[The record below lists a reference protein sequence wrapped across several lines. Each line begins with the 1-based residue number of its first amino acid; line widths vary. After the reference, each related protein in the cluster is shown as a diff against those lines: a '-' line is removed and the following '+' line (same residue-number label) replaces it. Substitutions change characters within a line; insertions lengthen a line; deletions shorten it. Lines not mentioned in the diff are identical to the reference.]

1 MSLRFSKKAAAGVAR
16 VAFRGLYGIFC
27 LAKRRDEVLFV
38 SRKSGEPSYDYLECG
53 KAFQAR
59 GYQPVYLSQHFK
71 KSSAL
76 AYAGLVLR
84 ELNHLARCKV
94 CVIDRYD
101 PVISLLDFTC
111 EPTALRGAQH
121 LEFPAV
127 PVVIQLWHA
136 FGAFKKFGYQ
146 AIDVAEGHTAEEAA
160 AFRIH
165 RNNSW
170 VICSGEGA
178 RTAFAEAFACPV
190 ERVLPIG
197 RPEYRKLCDMRQAAQ
212 VDVNRASEKA
222 TVLFAPTIR
231 KYDKAADPF
240 ADLRGAAG
248 KLFQSGSY
256 RVSWSLHPLAT
267 GKDAGGDVPVSL
279 IDADIIITD
288 YSSIVYE
295 AYLLGKLVGFYIPD
309 IQYYRLSPGLN
320 ADPLELCPGLVADTP
335 EQLAA
340 MLASW
345 AAEPSAYPH
354 QQLQRFVGD
363 SFANCAE
370 DPAGELA
377 TFAIQCAKGGT
388 ERAQ

>member
-1 MSLRFSKKAAAGVAR
+1 M
-16 VAFRGLYGIFC
+16 
-27 LAKRRDEVLFV
+27 
-38 SRKSGEPSYDYLECG
+38 
-53 KAFQAR
+53 
-59 GYQPVYLSQHFK
+59 
-71 KSSAL
+71 
-76 AYAGLVLR
+76 
-84 ELNHLARCKV
+84 
-94 CVIDRYD
+94 
-101 PVISLLDFTC
+101 
-111 EPTALRGAQH
+111 
-121 LEFPAV
+121 
-127 PVVIQLWHA
+127 
-136 FGAFKKFGYQ
+136 
-146 AIDVAEGHTAEEAA
+146 
-160 AFRIH
+160 
-165 RNNSW
+165 
-170 VICSGEGA
+170 
-178 RTAFAEAFACPV
+178 
-190 ERVLPIG
+190 LPIG

-212 VDVNRASEKA
+212 ADANRASEKT

-256 RVSWSLHPLAT
+256 RVSWSLHPLAA

-279 IDADIIITD
+279 IDADIVITD

-320 ADPLELCPGLVADTP
+320 ADPLELCPGLVADTL

-377 TFAIQCAKGGT
+377 TFAIQCAKGSTGCV
-388 ERAQ
+388 R